1 MNGAYQK
8 ELWGAISNLRSQFFI
23 SNSRAISRIPNN
35 FLTSFHSRE
44 IFESRIL
51 QWFCGQSRILQ
62 IFESRI
68 PRQFLSQSR
77 IPQTKKVLSRIPRN
91 PFGGP
96 FNVWH
101 RITFA
106 IQQCTCSNYLGLF
119 VTPVST
125 TCNPLVLSGVRI
137 SNALYLI
144 LCLCH
149 LWIWQ
154 KSLLLH
160 ILEEL

>member
-1 MNGAYQK
+1 MSLIVNALVK
-8 ELWGAISNLRSQFFI
+8 LFPCNEDKILL
-23 SNSRAISRIPNN
+23 IPNN

-91 PFGGP
+91 LFGGP

-106 IQQCTCSNYLGLF
+106 IQQSTCSNYLGLF

-125 TCNPLVLSGVRI
+125 TCNPFVLSGVRI
-137 SNALYLI
+137 SNAVYLI